1 MSSAKKRRET
11 IRRNEAI
18 LAARPKTANGAKRTD
33 KTEGDAA
40 RLPAPLPRPLRDHA
54 APQVQPRQDRRLLDH
69 PAICKRA

>member
-33 KTEGDAA
+33 KTEGV
-40 RLPAPLPRPLRDHA
+40 PNFLR
-54 APQVQPRQDRRLLDH
+54 RYRDRYATMPHRKFSH
-69 PAICKRA
+69 GKIGGY